1 MESKLWL
8 HTCMTITK
16 REATCDIGYAYVLRS
31 AGTNIVWIICPVI
44 AKIMKPSL
52 IRTTL
57 ITESLTPCLFEWLKS
72 LLINNKL
79 SVLKTVVQTAFLLL
93 MSQWSVL
100 TRMVQNP
107 QNYLLLILEL
117 QVVNLWF
124 LGRIFVF
131 QAVIS
136 QLTTKANSIMF
147 WASPWRFVAAQWRSQ
162 MFVSSHWP
170 CTFSS
175 GFCQWICESLRLLK
189 SQIVNCSG
197 NWREEMVL
205 PWQTCSQTAGVV
217 PPNQDQSV
225 SSWVWFVFLLKVD

>member
-1 MESKLWL
+1 MWHRLCICAAQCWYQYCLNNLSCDSKNN
-8 HTCMTITK
+8 
-16 REATCDIGYAYVLRS
+16 EAFIDSDNSNNWVFDAVPLRMAEEPADQQQVVS
-31 AGTNIVWIICPVI
+31 AEDGGADSLPAADEPVVS
-44 AKIMKPSL
+44 ADQDGA
-52 IRTTL
+52 
-57 ITESLTPCLFEWLKS
+57 E
-72 LLINNKL
+72 
-79 SVLKTVVQTAFLLL
+79 
-93 MSQWSVL
+93 
-100 TRMVQNP
+100 P